1 MGENSVGN
9 VNTRITGP
17 VTSSD
22 TPDGLSI
29 LFRIEA
35 GPAGR
40 YRLAQLDDYSRL
52 PRGKLLYRPPVS
64 LTLQARVSDRSVPGT
79 WGFGFWNDPFA
90 LGMGIQGSGVRLPAL
105 PQAAWF
111 FFGSLKNDLSFQS
124 TTPAN
129 GLLTSVFVSQPVP
142 PAVLTLGFPL
152 FPLLLSRKTAR
163 LVRRLAASFIHD
175 EYAVLNHDAT
185 QWHSYRLDW
194 LTGSVIFSV
203 DGQVVY
209 TSKAS
214 PRSPLGLVIWI
225 DNQFAAF
232 SADGSVHF
240 GTQENAAPA
249 FLEIRQPV
257 ISVPEDM

>member
-22 TPDGLSI
+22 TPDGLTL

-35 GPAGR
+35 GLAGR
-40 YRLAQLDDYSRL
+40 YRLAQMDDYSRL

-64 LTLQARVSDRSVPGT
+64 LTLQARVSDTLLPGT

-90 LGMGIQGSGVRLPAL
+90 LGIGVRGSGVRLPAL

-111 FFGSLKNDLSFQS
+111 FFGSPKNDLSFSS

-129 GLLTSVFVSQPVP
+129 GLMASVFASRPVP
-142 PAVLTLGFPL
+142 PALLTLGLPL
-152 FPLLLSRKTAR
+152 IPLLLTRNTAR
-163 LVRRLAASFIHD
+163 QVRRAAARFIHD
-175 EYAVLNHDAT
+175 EYAILNHDAS
-185 QWHSYRLDW
+185 QWRAYRLDW
-194 LTGSVIFSV
+194 LTESVIFSV

-209 TSKAS
+209 TSMAS

-232 SADGSVHF
+232 SAEGSVQF
-240 GTQENAAPA
+240 GTQENPAPA
-249 FLEIRQPV
+249 LLEIRDPV
-257 ISVPEDM
+257 ISVPDSL